1 MSSITK
7 SIIDKHDISKNG
19 MFSPEDV
26 QNIIKDHQEIENSS
40 STKRKIIISA
50 CVLVTIAS
58 AIDAAFTGSN
68 NRVTYLPA
76 ANVGDSSVR
85 HLQEADGAFADWV
98 ECDALATI
106 PISYVNGGDDSS
118 VVYAC
123 KPTDSRF
130 GCGNVTASPTTK
142 VESSSPSS
150 SATSTPTISATSTP
164 TISSTSSPS
173 KSPVSSSPTDTC
185 YDELSTDPLDSGCEW
200 LNMDTTGERKEFW
213 CSEDADVRTKCPVTC
228 GTCCGDNPN
237 HRFTLYGADE
247 KSCAWVAD
255 GSFALG
261 WCNSPAVASGLKTFC
276 AKTCGTCGDYI
287 SMKPS
292 AQVTLSMAPSAQVTL
307 SMAPSDQVSPPPS
320 VSHPPSPPM

>member
-98 ECDALATI
+98 ECDALATV
-106 PISYVNGGDDSS
+106 PASYIDGGDGTSI
-118 VVYAC
+118 VYTC
-123 KPTDSRF
+123 KPTNSRF
-130 GCGNVTASPTTK
+130 GCGDVTASPTTD
-142 VESSSPSS
+142 VDPSLPSSSPTETLTSSPSSSPSS
-150 SATSTPTISATSTP
+150 SPTIS
-164 TISSTSSPS
+164 
-173 KSPVSSSPTDTC
+173 PVTSSPTDSC
-185 YDELSTDPLDSGCEW
+185 YDELSTEGAAADSGCEW
-200 LNMDTTGERKEFW
+200 LNMDTTGERREFW
-213 CSEDADVRTKCPVTC
+213 CSTDADVRTKCPVTC
-228 GTCCGDNPN
+228 GTCCGDNPY
-237 HRFTLYGADE
+237 HRFTAHGVAPR
-247 KSCAWVAD
+247 SCEWLLETISFVA
-255 GSFALG
+255 G
-261 WCNSPAVASGLKTFC
+261 WCNAKPHLKTFC
-276 AKTCGTCGDYI
+276 AKTCGTCGDSI
-287 SMKPS
+287 
-292 AQVTLSMAPSAQVTL
+292 SMAPSAQVTL
-307 SMAPSDQVSPPPS
+307 SMPPSDQASLLPS
-320 VSHPPSPPM
+320 DQPSQPSGQPSHPPSAYTPPM